1 MARAFPDTRV
11 VIAPS
16 ILAGDFARL
25 GEEAQRAEEAGADIL
40 HLDVM
45 DGHFVPPITFGPQ
58 AAASIRRHTS
68 LFLDAHLMVDNPER
82 IIPQFCD
89 AGVDN
94 ITFHVEASKDVGA
107 NMERI
112 RAAGVRVGLTLNP
125 DTPVQ
130 AMFPYLEQID
140 MLLVM
145 SVHPGYGG
153 QAFMRESIERIMA
166 IRRRAGELGTRLDIE
181 VDGGIDRTTAPLV
194 VQAGANVLVAGT
206 FLFEAKDM
214 AAAIRELRGNG
225 GRDAQ

>member
-1 MARAFPDTRV
+1 MARPFPQKPV

-25 GEEAQRAEEAGADIL
+25 GEEAKRAEDAGADIL

-58 AAASIRRHTS
+58 AAEAIRRSTA

-82 IIPQFCD
+82 MIPQFCD

-94 ITFHVEASKDVGA
+94 VTFHIEASKDVEA
-107 NMERI
+107 NVSRI
-112 RAAGVRVGLTLNP
+112 RAAGARVGLTLNP
-125 DTPVQ
+125 DTPAAAV
-130 AMFPYLEQID
+130 FPYLELVD
-140 MLLVM
+140 MILVM

-153 QAFMRESIERIMA
+153 QAFIPETLDSILA
-166 IRRRAGELGTRLDIE
+166 IRKKAKELGTPLDVE

-206 FLFEAKDM
+206 ALFGAKDM
-214 AAAIRELRGNG
+214 AKAIAELRGN
-225 GRDAQ
+225 D

>member
-1 MARAFPDTRV
+1 MARAFPDKRV

-16 ILAGDFARL
+16 ILAGDFARM
-25 GEEAQRAEEAGADIL
+25 GEEAARAEEAGADIL

-45 DGHFVPPITFGPQ
+45 DGHFVPPITFGAQ
-58 AAASIRRHTS
+58 AAAAIRPYTS

-89 AGVDN
+89 VGVDG
-94 ITFHVEASKDVGA
+94 ITFHVEASKDFEGNV
-107 NMERI
+107 ERI
-112 RAAGVRVGLTLNP
+112 RASGARVGLTLNP

-153 QAFMRESIERIMA
+153 QTFMRESIERIMA
-166 IRRRAGELGTRLDIE
+166 IRRRADELGTRLDIE

-206 FLFEAKDM
+206 FLFSAKDM
-214 AAAIRELRGNG
+214 AAAIRELRGDG

>member
-1 MARAFPDTRV
+1 MARPFPDKPV

-25 GEEAQRAEEAGADIL
+25 GDEAKRAEQAGGDIL

-45 DGHFVPPITFGPQ
+45 DGHFVPPITFGAQ
-58 AAASIRRHTS
+58 AVSAIRRHTS

-94 ITFHVEASKDVGA
+94 VTFHIEVSKHVEANIA
-107 NMERI
+107 RI
-112 RAAGVRVGLTLNP
+112 RAAGSRCGLTLNP
-125 DTPVQ
+125 GSPVRSVL
-130 AMFPYLEQID
+130 PYLAKID

-153 QAFMRESIERIMA
+153 QEFMMQSLERIRA
-166 IRRRAGELGTRLDIE
+166 IRKEADALGTRLDIE
-181 VDGGIDRTTAPLV
+181 VDGGIDHTTAPLV
-194 VQAGANVLVAGT
+194 VEAGANVLVAGT
-206 FLFEAKDM
+206 ALFGAKDM
-214 AAAIRELRGNG
+214 RRAIEEMRLHG
-225 GRDAQ
+225 